1 MPNRTYI
8 EFSNPV
14 SVKTTRTLPMVSKQM
29 SMNILF
35 TDNSKVCYKPHSLS
49 VGGVGTVRNSRS
61 KSYRT

>member
-14 SVKTTRTLPMVSKQM
+14 SVKMSRTLPKVTKQM
-29 SMNILF
+29 GMNIMF

-49 VGGVGTVRNSRS
+49 IGGVGTVRNSRS
-61 KSYRT
+61 KSFRT

>member
-14 SVKTTRTLPMVSKQM
+14 SVKTSSKLPKQM
-29 SMNILF
+29 SMNIMF

-49 VGGVGTVRNSRS
+49 IGGVGTVRNSRS